1 MAARQG
7 LGLSVSGG
15 FMKTVKFIAALLSVG
30 VIGATM
36 PAQAQ
41 ELTGT
46 LAKIKKTG
54 SITLGVRDGS
64 IPFSYLDD
72 KQQYQGYSVDLCM
85 KVVVALQKQLGLTAL
100 KVVMNPVT
108 SANRIPLMANGTID
122 LECGSTTNNLE
133 RQQQVAFAPTMFV
146 IGNRLLTKKAS
157 NIKSVA
163 DMRGKTLVATAGT
176 TTLKQMTILNKEQNL
191 GMNIVVG
198 KDHPESFLMLETGRA
213 AAEAND
219 DILLA
224 SQMANSKNPG
234 DYMIT
239 KDALSVEPYG
249 IMMRKD
255 DPAFKKAV
263 DDAIVRLYKSEDY
276 NRIYNK
282 WFLSPIPPKGIN
294 MNFPMSPQL
303 RAVLAKPTDSGDPAA
318 YAAVPE
324 AQKVSSKKK

>member
-1 MAARQG
+1 MR
-7 LGLSVSGG
+7 LS
-15 FMKTVKFIAALLSVG
+15 TLITTLLSV
-30 VIGATM
+30 ALC
-36 PAQAQ
+36 ASAAHAQ

-46 LAKIKKTG
+46 LGKLQKSGT
-54 SITLGVRDGS
+54 ITLGVRDGS

-72 KQQYQGYSVDLCM
+72 KQQYQGYSIELCL
-85 KVVVALQKQLGLTAL
+85 KVVEALKKQPGLAGL

-146 IGNRLLTKKAS
+146 IANRLLSKKS
-157 NIKSVA
+157 SGIHSLA
-163 DMRGKTLVATAGT
+163 DMKGKTLVATAGT
-176 TTLKQMTILNKEQNL
+176 STLKQMTILNSELKL

-198 KDHPESFLMLETGRA
+198 KDHPESFLMVETGRA

-224 SQMANSKNPG
+224 AQKANAKKPQ
-234 DYMIT
+234 DYAIT
-239 KDALSVEPYG
+239 LEALSVEPYA

-255 DPAFKKAV
+255 DPAFKKVV
-263 DDAIVRLYKSEDY
+263 DEALVKFYTSGDEMRRLYS
-276 NRIYNK
+276 K

-294 MNFPMSPQL
+294 LQVPISPQL
-303 RAVLAKPTDSGDPAA
+303 DAVLAKPTDSGDPAA
-318 YAAVPE
+318 YAIVPS
-324 AQKVSSKKK
+324 AQKAAAKLK